1 MSMTT
6 MMRVEDLDT
15 VFADVTPIPQDD
27 GPNPVCVI
35 AYKEDFTQAY
45 DYMRAILKA
54 DERSGT
60 SLSDTADTACCCLRL
75 PRLTLRVFES
85 LF

>member
-1 MSMTT
+1 
-6 MMRVEDLDT
+6 MMKVEDLNT
-15 VFADVTPIPQDD
+15 VFSDVTPIPQDD

-35 AYKEDFTQAY
+35 AYKEDFKQAY

-60 SLSDTADTACCCLRL
+60 LRRLYMRWLPVKRRDPASLSHALC
-75 PRLTLRVFES
+75 VFS
-85 LF
+85 TRCF

>member
-1 MSMTT
+1 MA
-6 MMRVEDLDT
+6 MMKVEDLNT
-15 VFADVTPIPQDD
+15 VFSDVTPIPQDD

-35 AYKEDFTQAY
+35 AYKEEFKQAY

-60 SLSDTADTACCCLRL
+60 
-75 PRLTLRVFES
+75 P
-85 LF
+85 LFGG

>member
-1 MSMTT
+1 MT
-6 MMRVEDLDT
+6 MMKVEDLDT
-15 VFADVTPIPQDD
+15 VFLDVTPIPQDD

-35 AYKEDFTQAY
+35 AYREDFKQAY

-60 SLSDTADTACCCLRL
+60 
-75 PRLTLRVFES
+75 
-85 LF
+85 

>member
-1 MSMTT
+1 
-6 MMRVEDLDT
+6 MMKVEDLDT

-35 AYKEDFTQAY
+35 AYKEDFKQAY

-60 SLSDTADTACCCLRL
+60 SRYGLLLAASSSHIPC
-75 PRLTLRVFES
+75 V
-85 LF
+85 